1 MLAFSEEVIPVSQ
14 RQNQVMVLSNNYNL
28 LVERTFQ
35 GRMDRSFKP
44 ILHAKFNSGVMEG
57 IEVSLTL
64 DLNGRSVLS
73 HVESAKIYRVSD
85 SSWAS
90 TLIGN
95 ILFSETSP
103 GVHTAALSQ
112 SFFALNEL
120 SGAETYL
127 IETSCR
133 RLRDVYN
140 TKIYFNH
147 LGCFDSINRLRQSYE
162 MLSLTKAD
170 L

>member
-1 MLAFSEEVIPVSQ
+1 
-14 RQNQVMVLSNNYNL
+14 MVLSNNYNL

-35 GRMDRSFKP
+35 GRMDRAFKP
-44 ILHAKFNSGVMEG
+44 ILHAKFNSGAMEG
-57 IEVSLTL
+57 VEVSLTL
-64 DLNGRSVLS
+64 DLNGKSVLS

-85 SSWAS
+85 SNWTP

-95 ILFSETSP
+95 ILFSETST
-103 GVHTAALSQ
+103 GVHTAYLSQ

-127 IETSCR
+127 IETSIR
-133 RLRDVYN
+133 RLRDVYG

-147 LGCFDSINRLRQSYE
+147 LGCFDSINRLRQASE